1 MELVMTMKKKGCR
14 LFTLIELLVVIAII
28 AILAAML
35 LPALSKAREKARCN
49 NCIANMKQ
57 IGIGL
62 KLYIDDNAD
71 WMMSAA
77 DLFDKQYSLLW
88 TKKLFMQGYLGSF
101 TGSPTSLDTNESFAK
116 LCTCPSLLARY
127 NKVPT
132 SVMSSTIGGDWNG
145 MKFLKDSNVK
155 TPSELFTATLDDGN
169 YYPERQVKNL
179 RPCVGRATGNQY
191 GSLSTNAYMVS
202 FWGVHADRGNSLFYD
217 GHVATMNEKEMLEAR
232 YWAEPLYASATSIA
246 KP

>member
-1 MELVMTMKKKGCR
+1 MNKRKDR
-14 LFTLIELLVVIAII
+14 HWFTLIELLVVIAII

-57 IGIGL
+57 FGIGL
-62 KLYIDDNAD
+62 RLYIDANDD

-77 DLFDKQYSLLW
+77 DLFDKSYSLLW
-88 TKKLFMQGYLGSF
+88 SKKLFMQGYMGSY
-101 TGSPTSLDTNESFAK
+101 TGSPNDLDK
-116 LCTCPSLLARY
+116 LDSYRKVACCPSIQASY
-127 NKVPT
+127 DKGFS

-145 MKFLKDSNVK
+145 MKFLKESNVK
-155 TPSELFTATLDDGN
+155 TPSELFTATLDAGN
-169 YYPERQVKNL
+169 YYPERQYKNQ

-191 GSLSTNAYMVS
+191 GSLSTNVYMVS

-232 YWAEPLYASATSIA
+232 YWADPLYAACVSIA